1 MNLSLA
7 KPQSR
12 KEVQPGLTRFSGLNP
27 VHPVNPVSENLGE
40 LGVLAV

>member
-1 MNLSLA
+1 MNFSQA

-12 KEVQPGLTRFSGLNP
+12 KEVQTRLTGLSGLNP
-27 VHPVNPVSENLGE
+27 VDPLNPVPVFLGE